1 MYITSLRKN
10 QSMQI
15 KEITEKKKKGK
26 MLVYEETRQ
35 KQKKKT
41 SILTLQRGWRYPHP
55 KRQDVQDGQ
64 HTQNAI
70 WPIKCWNKYK
80 HATIS
85 EQTNQLHTHTHTKLI
100 VNQWTKKLVNNKNL
114 HMKLALIKTLF

>member
-15 KEITEKKKKGK
+15 KEITKKKKKGK

-41 SILTLQRGWRYPHP
+41 SILTLQRGWRYPHS

-70 WPIKCWNKYK
+70 
-80 HATIS
+80 
-85 EQTNQLHTHTHTKLI
+85 
-100 VNQWTKKLVNNKNL
+100 
-114 HMKLALIKTLF
+114 